1 MRLWDSASSAY
12 SVGSPIMVDAEWDWT
27 DLLQYFIAIPGT
39 SQIVVM
45 FTVIISTERTSNMSL
60 LFAIVKPW
68 LRMGFNSP
76 DSFAWVHW
84 VLNERCGVHLHHVGS
99 IMKECVQPFVCDS
112 TLVSRPEP
120 VSVAMEEDTWSHWIA
135 ASVGV

>member
-1 MRLWDSASSAY
+1 MDLHRDGEWGFTCCKEVPCSVRLWDSASSAY
-12 SVGSPIMVDAEWDWT
+12 SVGSPIMVEAEWDWT

-84 VLNERCGVHLHHVGS
+84 VLNERCGVHLHHYER
-99 IMKECVQPFVCDS
+99 MC
-112 TLVSRPEP
+112 
-120 VSVAMEEDTWSHWIA
+120 SVAMEEDTWSHWIA